1 MIAPPIGWEAHH
13 YWRDLELELAT
24 RQVGISAACVCLALL
39 MLGRALLPVAD
50 RGRVRLAIFFVFA
63 YLLLLFVKAGLLH
76 AGMESA
82 YGTAQLGAL
91 VALAWGITATSGFIL
106 FDLAGRRLHIPKILR
121 DLSVTIAS
129 AVAMILILSRSGVN
143 LLSIITTSAVLT
155 AVIGLA
161 LQDTLGNLLSG
172 VAMQLESSIAIGDW
186 IRLDERA
193 IGKVLEIRWRS
204 TVIRTKND
212 DLVVIP
218 NAILTKG
225 VVTVFNSHHFGA
237 AGCYAKIAADRGVI
251 GMVTSAT
258 RWVTLVP
265 TFAAEPV
272 MGTNPLAFAAPA
284 RRNAPFQLDMATTTV
299 AAGKV
304 KVYKLNH
311 KPVPSGWVVD
321 GDGRPVTD
329 ETAAFG
335 HVFERPEGGITPL
348 GGTRELGGHKG
359 YGLAVMVHILGG
371 TLAGASFSP
380 LRNRTQRDSDPHNIG
395 HFFMAIDPGAFRDEG
410 EFEADLDDVIDV
422 LHGAKRADPRQ
433 PVLVA
438 GDPERLT
445 RAERLEQGVPVP
457 DDLMEQLREVTAR
470 AGVPL
475 VL

>member
-1 MIAPPIGWEAHH
+1 MRVAAEKIREQLEAVLMAWGMSGEHAAVTAEMMVET
-13 YWRDLELELAT
+13 DLRGVDSHGISMLPTYDKEFRAGRLNMHPVFKTLREGPAMALLDADASLGHPVAAHAMLLAVDKCLAT
-24 RQVGISAACVCLALL
+24 
-39 MLGRALLPVAD
+39 
-50 RGRVRLAIFFVFA
+50 
-63 YLLLLFVKAGLLH
+63 
-76 AGMESA
+76 
-82 YGTAQLGAL
+82 
-91 VALAWGITATSGFIL
+91 
-106 FDLAGRRLHIPKILR
+106 
-121 DLSVTIAS
+121 
-129 AVAMILILSRSGVN
+129 GV
-143 LLSIITTSAVLT
+143 
-155 AVIGLA
+155 
-161 LQDTLGNLLSG
+161 
-172 VAMQLESSIAIGDW
+172 
-186 IRLDERA
+186 
-193 IGKVLEIRWRS
+193 
-204 TVIRTKND
+204 
-212 DLVVIP
+212 
-218 NAILTKG
+218 G
-225 VVTVFNSHHFGA
+225 VVAVFNSHHFGA

-258 RWVTLVP
+258 RGVTLVP
-265 TFAAEPV
+265 TFAAEPI

-311 KPVPSGWVVD
+311 KPVPAGWVVD
-321 GDGRPVTD
+321 GDGRAVTD
-329 ETAAFG
+329 ESQAFG

-395 HFFMAIDPGAFRDEG
+395 HFFMAIDPGAFRDDG

-422 LHGAKRADPRQ
+422 LHGAKRADPEQ

-438 GDPERLT
+438 GDPERLI

-457 DDLMEQLREVTAR
+457 DDLMEQLRGVVER
-470 AGVPL
+470 AGVVL